1 MGEIGM
7 QNRVPALIRNNPSA
21 SDMDLI
27 EKSGVPPGTF
37 YKYKKILR
45 QKGLICRDF

>member
-7 QNRVPALIRNNPSA
+7 KNRVLALIRNSPGASA
-21 SDMDLI
+21 MDLI

-45 QKGLICRDF
+45 QKDLI

>member
-7 QNRVPALIRNNPSA
+7 KNRVLTLTRNSPSA

-45 QKGLICRDF
+45 QKGLI

>member
-1 MGEIGM
+1 MK
-7 QNRVPALIRNNPSA
+7 NRVLALIRNNPGA

-37 YKYKKILR
+37 YKYKKILER
-45 QKGLICRDF
+45 KGLI